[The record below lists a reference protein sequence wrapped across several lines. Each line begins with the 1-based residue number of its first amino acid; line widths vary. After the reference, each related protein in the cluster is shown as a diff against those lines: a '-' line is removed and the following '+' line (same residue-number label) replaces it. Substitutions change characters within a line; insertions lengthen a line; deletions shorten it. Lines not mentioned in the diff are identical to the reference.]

1 MAGCLQAAG
10 VPASVVQR
18 PSDLYN
24 DAQLAHRGFFVTLE
38 HREMGPTPYDGPVTH
53 LSATPAILRRAAPC
67 LGEHTEQVLTDLLGL
82 SAEEVA
88 EYAATGALS

>member
-1 MAGCLQAAG
+1 LQTVG

-24 DAQLAHRGFFVTLE
+24 DPQLAHRGFFVTLE
-38 HREMGPTPYDGPVTH
+38 HSVMGPTPYDGPVTH
-53 LSATPAILRRAAPC
+53 YSATPAVLRRAAPC
-67 LGEHTEQVLTDLLGL
+67 LGEHTEDVLIGLLGL
-82 SAEEVA
+82 TPEEVA